1 MFPFGGVENEYRT
14 KSRSTAEPVI
24 TQLTANNVLNGKA
37 IALPLVLRSVATW
50 HQNGQLPKIEL
61 FVQYGC
67 NKTKTARICEGYA
80 LTT

>member
-14 KSRSTAEPVI
+14 KSRSTAEPFI
-24 TQLTANNVLNGKA
+24 TQLAANYVLKKKA
-37 IALPLVLRSVATW
+37 TTMPLVLRSVATW

-67 NKTKTARICEGYA
+67 NKTKTARICDGYA